1 MLREGAVR
9 TVDRVARILR
19 TLSGDRADGLALSDI
34 SRETGYGKTTTHRL
48 LGALVDVGFVHQDT
62 SNRRYRLGT
71 LAIEIGRKA
80 HEQGVAALVTPVLK
94 RLAKD
99 TGDTV
104 FASIREG
111 PSAICVA
118 REVGSYPI
126 RTLTLEVGDRRP
138 LGVGA
143 GSLALLAA
151 LPDREIEQVLRLNA
165 LWLKD
170 YPGFHAED
178 LRSLV
183 ARTRQEGY
191 AFNEGRIVAGMCAIG
206 VAVVLKVATDE
217 GLHRYDYRFASE
229 LQDRLPHLVE
239 RLQGEAARVSDLM
252 ASCDSEDS
260 ARC

>member
-19 TLSGDRADGLALSDI
+19 TLSSDCAGGLALSDI

-48 LGALVDVGFVHQDT
+48 LGALVDVGFVHQDIA
-62 SNRRYRLGT
+62 NRRYRLGT
-71 LAIEIGRKA
+71 LAIAIGRRA
-80 HEQGVAALVTPVLK
+80 QVQGVAALVTPGLM
-94 RLAKD
+94 RLAEE

-111 PSAICVA
+111 PSAVCVA

-170 YPGFHAED
+170 YPGFGAED
-178 LRSLV
+178 LQSLV
-183 ARTRQEGY
+183 ARTRREGF

-206 VAVVLKVATDE
+206 VTVTD
-217 GLHRYDYRFASE
+217 RSRFAHAALSIAAINQRMG
-229 LQDRLPHLVE
+229 QDRLPHLIDLLRV
-239 RLQGEAARVSDLM
+239 EAARVSELM
-252 ASCDSEDS
+252 AAWNSEES

>member
-111 PSAICVA
+111 LSAICVA

-126 RTLTLEVGDRRP
+126 QTLTLEVGDRRP

-170 YPGFHAED
+170 YPGFDAEE

-206 VAVVLKVATDE
+206 VAVADRSGSPLAALSIAAIDQRM
-217 GLHRYDYRFASE
+217 G
-229 LQDRLPHLVE
+229 QDRLPHLVE

-252 ASCDSEDS
+252 ASWNSEDS